1 MSTRRV
7 TRAAVAKAAAEAAS
21 SPSATSSALSGNP
34 LGKSKARSKATKP
47 SQAPA
52 SVAIKSKAVPKPKAS
67 VKVAVS
73 STSAEIQTLSF
84 PSASHFDAWLLQSGT
99 STPSGIWLR
108 FSKKS
113 IMAQI
118 PSISYLEAVDTSLC
132 HGWIDGQRKSLDE
145 NFYLQRFTPRRSRSL
160 WSQRNVRRVE
170 MLTAEGRMRPSG
182 FAAVDAAKEDGRWD
196 KAYAGPAT
204 MEVPKD
210 FEDALGGNADA
221 KMAFEEMSRSQRYSF
236 LWRIETVRKSE
247 TRERKIR
254 EFVTL
259 LAEGKTL

>member
-7 TRAAVAKAAAEAAS
+7 TRAATAAAEAS
-21 SPSATSSALSGNP
+21 SLAAISSTSSTNLPA
-34 LGKSKARSKATKP
+34 KSKSTSAVAIKPKARSKAT
-47 SQAPA
+47 
-52 SVAIKSKAVPKPKAS
+52 SKATSKSIP
-67 VKVAVS
+67 S
-73 STSAEIQTLSF
+73 SSEAQIHTLSF
-84 PSASHFDAWLLQSGT
+84 ASASHFDDWLLQSAT

-113 IMAQI
+113 IMTQI
-118 PSISYLEAVDTSLC
+118 PSVSYLEAVDVSLC
-132 HGWIDGQRKSLDE
+132 HGWIDGQRKALDE

-160 WSQRNVRRVE
+160 WSQRNVQRVE

-182 FAAVDAAKEDGRWD
+182 VAAVDAAKGDGRWD

-210 FEDALGGNADA
+210 FEDALGENEIARR
-221 KMAFEEMSRSQRYSF
+221 AFEGVSRSQRYSF
-236 LWRIETVRKSE
+236 LWRIETVKRSE

-254 EFVTL
+254 EFVSL
-259 LAEGKTL
+259 LAQGKTL